1 MTTLVP
7 LLLGCSG
14 FALGLPGSLGV
25 VELVALEDILVHWDG
40 SPLVVDFVCC
50 WSATEECSWSVGLAP
65 LLLSVCTASAYLC
78 PMRRWCVEVVC
89 TGGFGGACLRVFQFM
104 VYAGCTRGFVD
115 GGWSLRTRM
124 FFGVVGVTALGWA
137 VWTWNILV
145 LDTYLYIFFFHFL
158 LIFMRVCCNLGF

>member
-25 VELVALEDILVHWDG
+25 VELIALEDILVHWDG
-40 SPLVVDFVCC
+40 SPLVVDFVYC

-65 LLLSVCTASAYLC
+65 LLLSVRAASAYLC

-89 TGGFGGACLRVFQFM
+89 TGGCGGACSSCVPVYGVCWLYSGLCWWGLVSEDEDVFW
-104 VYAGCTRGFVD
+104 
-115 GGWSLRTRM
+115 GGWCDRSW
-124 FFGVVGVTALGWA
+124 VGRVDMKHLSAW
-137 VWTWNILV
+137 
-145 LDTYLYIFFFHFL
+145 YIFIHFL
-158 LIFMRVCCNLGF
+158 FPFPVNFYESML